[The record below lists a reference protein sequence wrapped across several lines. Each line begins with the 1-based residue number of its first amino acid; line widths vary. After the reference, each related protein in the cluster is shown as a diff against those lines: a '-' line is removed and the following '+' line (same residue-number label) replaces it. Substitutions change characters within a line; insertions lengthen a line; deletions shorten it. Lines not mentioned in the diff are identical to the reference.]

1 MEKYTG
7 NENNAKI
14 GYSES
19 ENINFWERYHVLPR
33 DCETSKLVKDYVESV
48 CVKLFKQKGG
58 EYSQPDFFKKNF
70 DIIVADSD
78 ELNAFHLQKNS
89 TKDGKAILCVN
100 KGLFK
105 NVDNEAQLAFV
116 LAHEL
121 GHFEVFE
128 TKDKDKNGIG
138 VTGHEHEMQ
147 ADYRGFQSLLQAG
160 YNPDEAIKFFE
171 MIQESPQNVKQAFE
185 AANNEHGTTAARLAN
200 IKDYKSA
207 AEVSG
212 VEFSEYTGE
221 KEFKS
226 FQEEF
231 MRKAQNDH
239 YLGYM
244 EERIRQE
251 YNVSSS
257 RELSVKQRWNFCEKI
272 ITEEPEVLFTRQRL
286 GEFARIFNENIP
298 SLSKEEANEA
308 NRIAQKIY
316 AYEKSIYDGYAE
328 PKGELTSAC
337 IAGLPEKDENGNY
350 YIEPFGQIKSDIEY
364 LQGIISNPTETKQ
377 KLEWSARNVAHDLEK
392 INLHKDS
399 HFAYPEFPTKDLKV
413 GDKAPWV
420 EIAQAAN
427 VTNIQEMERAFRA
440 LGVQY
445 NYFEHKY
452 GDSLGYPTGMGNNIY
467 IDAQGI
473 VKSTEPEEVSKLR
486 AESKE
491 KVANLSIDERK
502 RQMKLDFHDQL
513 AMMAQKELGSV
524 EYNAA
529 KQQAVQIYK
538 ESGTAFADL
547 DNTYDFL
554 LKVKSSYVIS
564 QADNNRPSVQVF
576 NEDLQKNPHG
586 VSINQ
591 GHDPKYASAFYPQ
604 YAEVVLET
612 ELENIRDVYHS
623 SRYPKVEKTMA
634 FVNDL
639 YNNLLD
645 KDNGMDTVSHEV
657 IQKMAPSVFKA
668 YAAEFGDYPG
678 NQAAGYFHRVISQTL
693 LNDHVGADGNLP
705 YVEEFRQK
713 QGFNDA
719 HNTDELVANLEKMK
733 PDEERIINAADE
745 VGYSKLLYDYEVMRT
760 INAGVEIDINRTLNA
775 IPGAVSPD
783 LADKITDYAIEKN
796 LFAAKEGENAEQT
809 YERCKELYIT
819 MSAKEAFTQ
828 KENMQR
834 QFETKLLNMMQKL
847 PPERRVAEAY
857 DLLSTHADHN
867 KASQQIDNSILSDQT
882 TKEQAQIVA
891 ENIKEIGGS
900 ILQYDG
906 NRQIAEKIYA
916 DSIIQKYGPDDKTP
930 TYRQNMNNELDTMAT
945 DISASSRK
953 RICSQVAKG
962 VMAQKELAYDIKDI
976 HDKDVAGNTLKGEAA
991 RGYNLIETY
1000 MRYHP
1005 EFAKKTMDFL
1015 LSNGSNTD
1023 CEKFS
1028 ADLAHEYNTQRS
1040 DFPPEWQDKLD
1051 KKLKDNN
1058 IKGVDSRELQKL
1070 QIPEN
1075 SFVAMVSQMHEE
1087 YMNADFIKRQAI
1099 MHRMLDYYGKDKNAE
1114 QSMQKQIDYVSDKI
1128 FGTRE
1133 EDKDLLKEV
1142 RAISTAVCHQ
1152 EEQPT
1157 WLLGAVL
1164 AGREPGQADEK
1175 MNVGDGLTLFCEK
1188 KGTAWVKLAQTLSYV
1203 DSLPQDIRDS
1213 LGRLKDKANEPEQWE
1228 IYKDLEEAMPESE
1241 LARIKKVQK
1250 FIGGGTFNKTILI
1263 DVENAETGKTETKV
1277 VQVMHDKAAT
1287 KSEREFTKINAA
1299 IDELC
1304 AQDSKY
1310 EILKSVAERSAKN
1323 AKIEVDINE
1332 GAKQYVNACN
1342 SYGAIESVEVNGV
1355 SYVPHVATW
1364 ERYGDSK
1371 FSNYKIMEMAP
1382 GKSIDSPDFTPQQK
1396 HDMALAYTMI
1406 EMTNLMSGKAWDI
1419 DRHSKQQNFH
1429 ITQDKDG
1436 KPVVEI
1442 GIFDTGAQ
1450 RAAPT
1455 KDEKELLGRFLIAV
1469 VKEQQKGKDSN
1480 LSEFMLEKIKKFEKA
1495 GKDVNYVS
1503 DVQRGLLAISDVMK
1517 HMNTPENPNGM
1528 AEGLKTCFAALHKNK
1543 LIDNKLYKTLI
1554 KETVKA
1560 ALTSPKFGKSVAE
1573 ALLQPTESKDN
1584 ITVNLSKDNTKAQQ
1598 QIKASVRA
1606 DKPEHETEAIELEK
1620 TRIRPKPKTPRE
1632 QVEKFLAD
1640 VNMPKETYLLLTP
1653 EDSCLQ
1659 TTYLN
1664 TGRSIEGYF
1673 NAQEEA
1679 KQKGAKI
1686 LMGTNNGYT
1695 ALYFAEQNIYVVSP
1709 GYELANKMYYKAGC
1723 KDVGYG
1729 VMFSNGEKFTNS
1741 AFKQDEWE
1749 NKKAAMKEW
1758 RDSGYDKTVL
1768 EKYSKGFS
1776 QTAFQKAAPAH
1787 QLTAAVCKKEDIAFE
1802 KISFESLSKSSDM
1815 IMLQDYDLSDKNLLA
1830 VKNVCCKNC
1839 KISAKTE
1846 LPDYAV
1852 LENVSIPKGMDL
1864 SRMEKVAFINC
1875 EIGDGVKLP
1884 PTTHIKD
1891 CTVPENIDTSKCLKE
1906 LKCINCK
1913 MDENIALPQGA
1924 KLVINDAEKEHPL
1937 IIEGMTKKAPE
1948 PAKQAEPRVEARV
1961 PESTK
1966 PQEPKVET
1974 KVQEST
1980 KQAKSTE
1987 DKISKLYKETLAAYK
2002 EYDGATAGERDMLYN
2017 KLTQNINNA
2026 LSQMSDDECK
2036 QFNSY
2041 ANNKANEAVK
2051 TNKTIYGLKE
2061 THLADM
2067 IVYSI
2072 ADSKR
2077 DIQPTYWN
2085 SPESFENKGAKIQ
2098 ESRVEDRVPESTKPQ
2113 EPKVET
2119 KTPEPAK
2126 QTEEK
2131 KKTSKPKSAGKT
2143 ITALRGLGKK
2153 TLKEVRKTSLDRSKI
2168 KDKSNTK

>member
-128 TKDKDKNGIG
+128 TRDKDKNGIG

-171 MIQESPQNVKQAFE
+171 MIQESPQNLKQAFE
-185 AANNEHGTTAARLAN
+185 SANNEHGTTAARLAN

-272 ITEEPEVLFTRQRL
+272 ITEEPEVLFTGQRL

-538 ESGTAFADL
+538 ESETAFADL

-554 LKVKSSYVIS
+554 LKVKKSSYVIS

-591 GHDPKYASAFYPQ
+591 GHDPKYAAAFYPQ

-623 SRYPKVEKTMA
+623 SRYPKVEKAMA

-668 YAAEFGDYPG
+668 YAAEFGDSPG
-678 NQAAGYFHRVISQTL
+678 NQTAGYFHRVISQTL

-705 YVEEFRQK
+705 YVEEFRLK

-719 HNTDELVANLEKMK
+719 HNTDELVSTLERMK
-733 PDEERIINAADE
+733 PDEERIIYAAGE

-760 INAGVEIDINRTLNA
+760 LNAGVEIDINRTLNA

-945 DISASSRK
+945 DISATSRK

-1005 EFAKKTMDFL
+1005 AFAKKTMDFL

-1058 IKGVDSRELQKL
+1058 IKGVDSQELQKL

-1087 YMNADFIKRQAI
+1087 YMNADFTKRQAI
-1099 MHRMLDYYGKDKNAE
+1099 MHRMLDYYGKDTNAE

-1299 IDELC
+1299 IEELC

-1342 SYGAIESVEVNGV
+1342 NYGAIESVEVNGV

-1749 NKKAAMKEW
+1749 NKKTAMKEW

-1875 EIGDGVKLP
+1875 EIGNGVKLP

-1948 PAKQAEPRVEARV
+1948 PAKQAEP
-1961 PESTK
+1961 
-1966 PQEPKVET
+1966 KVE
-1974 KVQEST
+1974 V
-1980 KQAKSTE
+1980 
-1987 DKISKLYKETLAAYK
+1987 
-2002 EYDGATAGERDMLYN
+2002 
-2017 KLTQNINNA
+2017 
-2026 LSQMSDDECK
+2026 
-2036 QFNSY
+2036 
-2041 ANNKANEAVK
+2041 KA
-2051 TNKTIYGLKE
+2051 
-2061 THLADM
+2061 
-2067 IVYSI
+2067 
-2072 ADSKR
+2072 
-2077 DIQPTYWN
+2077 
-2085 SPESFENKGAKIQ
+2085 
-2098 ESRVEDRVPESTKPQ
+2098 
-2113 EPKVET
+2113 
-2119 KTPEPAK
+2119 PEPAK
-2126 QTEEK
+2126 QAEEK